1 MTTNSECAL
10 NLKPKSEN
18 TNIITGQVKAV
29 EYMEEVSKY
38 IQIKGSGIFKGII
51 TI

>member
-1 MTTNSECAL
+1 MESRGTGV
-10 NLKPKSEN
+10 NLRRGPES
-18 TNIITGQVKAV
+18 GQVKAV